1 MNHKST
7 LPKQKAPIDR
17 AIQSAGSMKA
27 LADALGVTKAA
38 VFQWKFPGRRV
49 PAQHCPTIERL
60 TRGSV
65 RCEEL
70 RPDVDWAYLRGAKT
84 ESGAA

>member
-7 LPKQKAPIDR
+7 PPEQKAPIDR

-38 VFQWKFPGRRV
+38 VFQWKFRV
-49 PAQHCPTIERL
+49 SDFR
-60 TRGSV
+60 
-65 RCEEL
+65 
-70 RPDVDWAYLRGAKT
+70 D
-84 ESGAA
+84 